1 MEVLCM
7 DTIVEMKHVTKQF
20 GNKKAVDDVSFL
32 IEKGSIVAILGP
44 NGAGKTTV
52 ISMLLGLIKPT
63 QGIVQVM
70 GKDPRDI
77 EVRQRIGAMLQEVS
91 VMDALKVHEL
101 IDLIRSYYP
110 RPLDIDQLNP
120 LTGLQDKDLNRYAN
134 KLSGG
139 QKRRLGFALAL
150 AGNPDLIFLDE
161 PTVGLD
167 VTARRVFWDQ
177 VRTLTTQG
185 KTILFTTHYL
195 PEAEDYADRVIL
207 FDQGV
212 IIADGTPDAI
222 KSKLTLSSV
231 SFKSDDSNLHDI
243 LHKLPNVSDVYEKD
257 GRIYTVTEDTDGML
271 ASIFENK
278 FAVRDIRVE
287 HGRLDDAFEQLTTH
301 AEIDNKGA
309 VKS

>member
-1 MEVLCM
+1 M
-7 DTIVEMKHVTKQF
+7 DTIVEMKNVTKQF
-20 GNKKAVDDVSFL
+20 RNKKAVDDVSFS
-32 IEKGSIVAILGP
+32 IDKGSIVAILGP

-63 QGIVQVM
+63 QGKVQVM

-77 EVRQRIGAMLQEVS
+77 EVRKRIGAMLQEVS
-91 VMDALKVHEL
+91 VMDALKVREL

-110 RPLDIDQLNP
+110 RPLDIDRLIP
-120 LTGLQDKDLNRYAN
+120 LTGLQEKDLNRYAN

-177 VRTLTTQG
+177 VRSLTQQG

-212 IIADGTPDAI
+212 IIADGTPDDI
-222 KSKLTLSSV
+222 KSKLTVSSV
-231 SFKSDDSNLHDI
+231 SFKSDDLNLRDV
-243 LHKLPNVSDVYEKD
+243 LLTLPNVQDVYEKD

-271 ASIFENK
+271 ASIFEHK
-278 FAVRDIRVE
+278 LAVSDIRVE

-301 AEIDNKGA
+301 PQMDNKGEII
-309 VKS
+309 S